1 MENIISIDNIIK
13 IYKIQFPF
21 KKIEAVRGI
30 SFSVQKNQVFGL
42 LGPNGAGKSTI
53 LKMMM
58 GIIEP
63 TYGRI
68 EILNR
73 SIKSREIRKKIGF
86 LPENPSF
93 YPFLTAY
100 ETLDFISGL
109 FNIPK
114 ESKEDRIKTLIGLV
128 GLKDAMDNP
137 VGSFSKGMIQ
147 RLGMAQ
153 TLINDPQIIILDEPM
168 SGLDPIG
175 RKEMKDI
182 ILMMKRRGKTIV
194 FSSHILPDIEMLTD
208 KVCVINKG
216 KVVGIG
222 YIQDII
228 KSEFKEI
235 DIEILSNTKIDNLLE
250 HYKEECKYFSTQEN
264 KIFITITNREMA
276 EIIVNIVRE
285 NDGRVLSY
293 IPRENKLEDYF
304 MNLMKD

>member
-1 MENIISIDNIIK
+1 M
-13 IYKIQFPF
+13 QFPF
-21 KKIEAVRGI
+21 KKIEAVKDV
-30 SFSVQKNQVFGL
+30 SFTVQNNQVFGL
-42 LGPNGAGKSTI
+42 LGPNGAGKSTT

-63 TYGRI
+63 TSGEI
-68 EILNR
+68 EILEGNIR
-73 SIKSREIRKKIGF
+73 NREIRKKIGF

-109 FNIPK
+109 FNIPR
-114 ESKEDRIKTLIGLV
+114 ESKQDRIKTLIGLV
-128 GLKDAMDNP
+128 GLSDAMHNP
-137 VGSFSKGMIQ
+137 VGSFSKGMVQ

-153 TLINDPQIIILDEPM
+153 ALINDPEIIVLDEPM

-194 FSSHILPDIEMLTD
+194 FSSHILPDIEMLAD

-216 KVVGIG
+216 YVVGVG
-222 YIQDII
+222 FIQDII
-228 KSEFKEI
+228 KSELKEI
-235 DIEILSNTKIDNLLE
+235 DIEILSNEKISKILE
-250 HYKEECKYFSTQEN
+250 NSKEEYKYFSIHEN
-264 KIFITITNREMA
+264 KIFITAGNIKTA
-276 EIIVNIVRE
+276 DVIVNTVRE
-285 NDGRVLSY
+285 NDGKVLSF